1 MTTGEAIKS
10 KRIERD
16 LLQSEFAQMV
26 GVSKTH
32 IYCIEK
38 GRRKASF
45 ETMVKIAHVLR
56 CPVDELI
63 GTEDKSA

>member
-1 MTTGEAIKS
+1 MTTGENIRR
-10 KRIERD
+10 KREEKDI
-16 LLQSEFAQMV
+16 LQSELAQLV

-38 GRRKASF
+38 SKRKASLD
-45 ETMVKIAHVLR
+45 TIVKIARVLR

-63 GTEDKSA
+63 GDESA

>member
-1 MTTGEAIKS
+1 MTTGEVIKN

-16 LLQSEFAQMV
+16 LLQSELAQMV

-45 ETMVKIAHVLR
+45 ETMVRIARVLR
-56 CPVDELI
+56 CSVDELV
-63 GTEDKSA
+63 GNENKSA

>member
-1 MTTGEAIKS
+1 MTTGEVIKN

-16 LLQSEFAQMV
+16 LLQSELAQMV

-45 ETMVKIAHVLR
+45 ETMIRIANVLR
-56 CPVDELI
+56 CSVDELI
-63 GTEDKSA
+63 GTDNKSA